1 MKYLLT
7 NIIRQMRVE
16 EIRYYKI
23 FNAKYLQKG
32 KEKKTTELFDILYH
46 KTPDEYDDALVNVF
60 FPKKNRNSYY
70 RLKNRLLHDLES
82 SLISFHLEKDDEFMI
97 MNKIKLASIFLQR
110 TAYREAQYYLEEA
123 EALAIKEQ
131 AYNLLNVIYDKF
143 IQLCNLNY
151 TLNPAPYLEK
161 KQAIQEKYEQI
172 QKTELLLA
180 TISHQLHQSNFSTK
194 EEGVVETLEQIQ
206 QQIQLSNDE
215 DISPGL
221 RLKINR
227 CARNILLQK
236 REFEALG
243 EYLNESFIEFEQE
256 GIFLKKNHEEKI
268 IMLIWLVNTF
278 VRLKAIDKIILFTE
292 ELGHS
297 LDMANESLHDKY
309 LWLYCQC
316 KMVVLSVQ
324 RKPKAAIE
332 MLENLIHTPK
342 YRKILSYF
350 SVYLNLSML
359 HYYSQ
364 DIDTSLDYIGKI
376 VVSKDY
382 KNISRLWLLNI
393 GIIELMLRYEA
404 KDYNYALNRYKEL
417 RRKYRKELTQEA
429 YAEQKQFLEILRVML
444 NKPNILD
451 QDRMRE
457 KVSRFIAE
465 YTHFEIG
472 ANELL
477 NYSIWLRSKLT
488 KQPYY
493 EVMIETYYEK

>member
-7 NIIRQMRVE
+7 KFIHRMKVE

-46 KTPDEYDDALVNVF
+46 KTPDEYDDALANSF

-82 SLISFHLEKDDEFMI
+82 SLISFHLEKDDEFVI
-97 MNKIKLASIFLQR
+97 MNKIKLATIFLQR

-123 EALAIKEQ
+123 EKLAVKQQ

-151 TLNPAPYLEK
+151 ALNPAPYLEK

-180 TISHQLHQSNFSTK
+180 TISHQLHQSNFSAK
-194 EEGVVETLEQIQ
+194 EVGVVEILEQIQ
-206 QQIQLSNDE
+206 QQIQLSNHE
-215 DISPGL
+215 DLSPGL
-221 RLKINR
+221 RLQINR

-236 REFEALG
+236 REFAALG
-243 EYLNESFIEFEQE
+243 EYLEESFREFEQD
-256 GIFLKKNHEEKI
+256 GIFFKKNHEEKI

-278 VRLKAIDKIILFTE
+278 VRLKAIDKIIFFTE
-292 ELGHS
+292 ELGSS
-297 LDMANESLHDKY
+297 LQTATQSLHDKY
-309 LWLYCQC
+309 LWLYYQC
-316 KMVVLSVQ
+316 RMVVLFVQ
-324 RKPKAAIE
+324 RKPEAAIE
-332 MLENLIHTPK
+332 MLENLIHTPE

-359 HYYSQ
+359 HYYCQ
-364 DIDTSLDYIGKI
+364 NIDASLDYMGKI
-376 VVSKDY
+376 LVSKDY
-382 KNISRLWLLNI
+382 KSISRLWLLNI
-393 GIIELMLRYEA
+393 SIVELMLRYEA
-404 KDYNYALNRYKEL
+404 QDYSYALNRYKEL
-417 RRKYRKELTQEA
+417 RRKYRKELTQEG
-429 YAEQKQFLEILRVML
+429 YREQRQFLEIMRDLL
-444 NKPNILD
+444 NKSDALN
-451 QDRMRE
+451 Q
-457 KVSRFIAE
+457 SRIRQKIDVFVTE

-477 NYSIWLRSKLT
+477 SYNLWLKSKLE
-488 KQPYY
+488 KRPYY
-493 EVMIETYYEK
+493 EVMLAAYYEE